1 MISENAKSRW
11 LTDFK
16 NGVSLSYAPASV
28 QDNKD
33 LVMTAVSLNGMNLKF
48 ASERLKDDIE
58 VVLEAMKQNVMAL
71 QFVNSD
77 LREQIIF
84 YGVKVVKARRK
95 SLSKQVKD
103 EPTLEEQKFYD
114 KLINDLMKITPT
126 VRKDII
132 EKWAGPEQTCYD
144 KFKEFINQSYI
155 ADFMYD
161 GDEHSEEKN
170 VKRK

>member
-1 MISENAKSRW
+1 MITENAKSRW
-11 LTDFK
+11 VTDFN

-48 ASERLKDDIE
+48 VSERLRDDID
-58 VVLEAMKQNVMAL
+58 VVEAAIKQNIMAL

-114 KLINDLMKITPT
+114 KLIKDLLIK
-126 VRKDII
+126 R
-132 EKWAGPEQTCYD
+132 D
-144 KFKEFINQSYI
+144 KK
-155 ADFMYD
+155 
-161 GDEHSEEKN
+161 
-170 VKRK
+170 

>member
-1 MISENAKSRW
+1 MITENAKSRW
-11 LTDFK
+11 VTDFN

-48 ASERLKDDIE
+48 VSERLRDDID
-58 VVLEAMKQNVMAL
+58 VVEAAIKQNIMAL

-126 VRKDII
+126 VRKDIT
-132 EKWAGPEQTCYD
+132 EKWAGSEQARYD
-144 KFKEFINQSYI
+144 KFREFMNQSYI